1 MADPITPGALAAL
14 ALARHVR
21 DVAIET
27 GADINERI
35 GPDVLH
41 QWQEWYACALTWV
54 TAPSDEDDDLEYTV
68 HVIASN
74 IAGKRW
80 RSDP

>member
-41 QWQEWYACALTWV
+41 QWQEWYACALTWA
-54 TAPSDEDDDLEYTV
+54 TAPSDEDDDLERTV
-68 HVIASN
+68 YVIASN

>member
-1 MADPITPGALAAL
+1 MAQSISPEALAAL

-27 GADINERI
+27 GAGIDERV

-41 QWQEWYACALTWV
+41 QWQDWYACALTWA
-54 TAPSDEDDDLEYTV
+54 TGRADPADSLEYRV
-68 HVIASN
+68 YQIAKN
-74 IAGKRW
+74 IAGNRW
-80 RSDP
+80 RSED

>member
-1 MADPITPGALAAL
+1 MADAITPGALAAL

-41 QWQEWYACALTWV
+41 QWQEWYACALTWA
-54 TAPSDEDDDLEYTV
+54 TAPSDEDDDLERTV
-68 HVIASN
+68 YDIARN

>member
-41 QWQEWYACALTWV
+41 QWQEWYACALTWA
-54 TAPSDEDDDLEYTV
+54 TAPNALGADLEHTV